1 MKKRS
6 NPKIEAMKERS
17 LIVENERKNLHTPK
31 FYINEQE
38 EEINRTHDRAY
49 DYKKDGD
56 KYFFRKKDEENWK
69 QTDNSAVKGVFGDGE
84 QKPVTKS
91 SGESK
96 SSVKVPFKN
105 TEEGNAFRQWVN
117 NTHPDYAKEIDLD
130 KEGSY
135 NNSYIAKAWNKY
147 GKEYQNKKPVE
158 KTKNDTTLFS
168 DNANPKFIIDPNE
181 ISSTDTVTL
190 SCKAGT
196 EHCAQ
201 WVNNY
206 SDKVN
211 VVGNA
216 WTAHDNSKI
225 GTTVW
230 SAYKGLD
237 DDTIEDIIEIY
248 KDIDEQG
255 GANDNKKDSPI
266 ITKIKDLQDK
276 LINKR
281 QPNVSNLKADDIVG
295 LYYEPSEHHERAFE
309 EAANSGQ
316 GYFYDNDPSKP
327 GQNGL
332 GSGDSFAFN
341 THVGLVGAEKDGE
354 KIIFHN
360 VGGNIQASPAKNQ
373 DIVWVK
379 RIGNSTPIKDR
390 EGNWY
395 SDIISYFS

>member
-38 EEINRTHDRAY
+38 EEIKQPAGDPY
-49 DYKKDGD
+49 EYKKDESGY
-56 KYFFRKKDEENWK
+56 YFKKRDEENWK
-69 QTDNSAVKGVFGDGE
+69 KTYNSAVKSLFDDGE

-96 SSVKVPFKN
+96 SSGKPKN
-105 TEEGNAFRQWVN
+105 IKGFQQWVI
-117 NTHPDYAKEIDLD
+117 NTKGD
-130 KEGSY
+130 KSILGKGGDSGY
-135 NNSYIAKAWNKY
+135 GDDGIWGDKTAAAWNKY

-158 KTKNDTTLFS
+158 KTKKDTTIFS
-168 DNANPKFIIDPNE
+168 TNANPKFIIDTNE

-206 SDKVN
+206 SDKVD

-216 WTAHDNSKI
+216 WTAHDNSKL

-237 DDTIEDIIEIY
+237 DDTIEDIVEIY
-248 KDIDEQG
+248 KDIDKQG
-255 GANDNKKDSPI
+255 GANDNKTDSPI

-295 LYYEPSEHHERAFE
+295 LYYEPSGHHEKAFE
-309 EAANSGQ
+309 EAADFGK
-316 GYFYDNDPSKP
+316 GYFPNGEP
-327 GQNGL
+327 GETL
-332 GSGDSFAFN
+332 GRGNSFAFN
-341 THVGLVGAEKDGE
+341 THVGIVGAEKDGE

-360 VGGNIQASPAKNQ
+360 VGGKLISSPAKNE

-379 RIGNSTPIKDR
+379 RIGNSTSIKDE